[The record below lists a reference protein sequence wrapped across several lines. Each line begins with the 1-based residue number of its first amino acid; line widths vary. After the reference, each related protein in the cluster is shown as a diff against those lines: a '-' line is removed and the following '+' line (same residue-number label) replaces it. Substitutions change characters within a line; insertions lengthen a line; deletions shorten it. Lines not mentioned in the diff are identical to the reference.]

1 MSLVDLPEE
10 IILLILVRL
19 DLASVAAI
27 EATCRRLRKVIA
39 DAKYVIF
46 QSSKDTICSGSSD
59 PFYIVSYYIK
69 WVTTSW
75 THSTIMLKGFF

>member
-27 EATCRRLRKVIA
+27 EASCRRLRKVIA
-39 DAKYVIF
+39 DAKYVQYIAF
-46 QSSKDTICSGSSD
+46 LPSKDTI
-59 PFYIVSYYIK
+59 
-69 WVTTSW
+69 
-75 THSTIMLKGFF
+75 MLKRFLFITLWVKRE

>member
-1 MSLVDLPEE
+1 MNLIDLPEE

-39 DAKYVIF
+39 DARYEKDLSDNLQAWEVILKIF
-46 QSSKDTICSGSSD
+46 KKNKVFDVESQRR
-59 PFYIVSYYIK
+59 PEK
-69 WVTTSW
+69 W
-75 THSTIMLKGFF
+75 